1 MFSAAH
7 DGAYSLESGDIFG
20 PIAGIVDWR
29 VSDYA
34 PAFAVSPARKQTDD
48 VHCHHRQ
55 RVLSLPTA
63 RQAGRTANGNVG
75 AALNNLL
82 ERLGAFAAR
91 RHWVVIV
98 LWLVILGGLTAANHS
113 FGGTFVN
120 DYTVPGSQ
128 SQNGL
133 NVLNSDYS
141 SQGGYGGQLVFHAS
155 QGTVA
160 QQESAVN
167 TATANVGKL
176 AGVIKAVSP
185 FSSSQSGAVSQ
196 NGEIAYSSISWSD
209 NPAGLTTS
217 YLDKLNNAVAPARN
231 AGLNVEYGGGAGLIG
246 QQTSDQA
253 SELIGLA
260 AALILLLLMF
270 ASLITA
276 AVPLVSAIFSVGSG
290 LAVVGLIAAVVTIP
304 TTGPTVATLL
314 GLGVAIDYGLFLA
327 ARHREQLDNG
337 MDVIASVGQS
347 ESTSGAAIVI
357 AGSTVVVA
365 ILGLYVSGVPF
376 VGAMGLSAAIVVAV
390 TMAAALTLI
399 PAFMGV
405 VKNNVRSLKSRVQAH
420 RADISPQ
427 DQARQTAE
435 ATDEKHEQS
444 GFARWGRKVSRAPWP
459 WVIAGTLVLLILA
472 IPLLSINLGQPD
484 NGTNPT
490 SDSNRRAYDYISDG
504 FGVGTNGPLTVVVK
518 LPKQS
523 SSDDQSLL
531 NSMIK
536 SVGSTSGV
544 ESVTPAAINSAAT
557 EAVFNAIPTTRP
569 QATATVNLVSTLRD
583 DVLPKFDVTTYV
595 TGTVPGNVDFTH
607 QISSRI
613 LLLILIVVLIAF
625 ILLTTAFRSVVIAT
639 KAAIMN
645 LLSIGAAYGVV
656 VAIFQ
661 WGWGISLIGVPTTSP
676 IPAYVP
682 MMMFAIIFGLS
693 MDYEVFLLSRMHESW
708 IKTGDAQRSV
718 AIGIGSTARVIT
730 TAAAIMV
737 VVFASFVLNDQ
748 PAIKMLA
755 IGMAFAVFIDASVVR
770 MILVPAVMSLL
781 GPHAWWMPKRLDPIL
796 PQLHLE
802 GS

>member
-7 DGAYSLESGDIFG
+7 DGAYSLGSGDIFG
-20 PIAGIVDWR
+20 ANRGGILGSR
-29 VSDYA
+29 ASDYA
-34 PAFAVSPARKQTDD
+34 PAFPVSPARKQAND

-55 RVLSLPTA
+55 RILSLPTA
-63 RQAGRTANGNVG
+63 RQAGHTANGNLG

-141 SQGGYGGQLVFHAS
+141 SQGGYGGHGQCRQAS
-155 QGTVA
+155 RCDQGGI
-160 QQESAVN
+160 S
-167 TATANVGKL
+167 G
-176 AGVIKAVSP
+176 P

-276 AVPLVSAIFSVGSG
+276 ALPLVSAIFSVGSG
-290 LAVVGLIAAVVTIP
+290 LAIVGLIAAVVTIP

-314 GLGVAIDYGLFLA
+314 GLGVAIDYGLFLV

-399 PAFMGV
+399 PSFMGV

-444 GFARWGRKVSRAPWP
+444 GFARWGRRVSRAPWP

-490 SDSNRRAYDYISDG
+490 SDSDRRAYDYISDG

-557 EAVFNAIPTTRP
+557 VAVFNAIPTTRP

-583 DVLPKFDVTTYV
+583 DVLTKFDVTTYV

-645 LLSIGAAYGVV
+645 LLSIGASYGVV

-755 IGMAFAVFIDASVVR
+755 IGMAFAVLIDASVVR

>member
-1 MFSAAH
+1 MRAH
-7 DGAYSLESGDIFG
+7 TLRSPGIYSG
-20 PIAGIVDWR
+20 PIAGDRGWR
-29 VSDYA
+29 VSNYA
-34 PAFAVSPARKQTDD
+34 PAFPVSPARKQADD

-55 RVLSLPTA
+55 WVLSLPTA
-63 RQAGRTANGNVG
+63 RRPVAPLKRGG
-75 AALNNLL
+75 ALNNLL

-98 LWLVILGGLTAANHS
+98 LWLVILGGLIAANHS

-155 QGTVA
+155 HGTVA

-185 FSSSQSGAVSQ
+185 FSSPQSGAVSQ

-253 SELIGLA
+253 SELIGLT

-270 ASLITA
+270 ASVITA

-290 LAVVGLIAAVVTIP
+290 LAIVGLIAAAITIP

-314 GLGVAIDYGLFLA
+314 GLGVAIDYGLFLT

-337 MDVIASVGQS
+337 MDVIASAAQS

-357 AGSTVVVA
+357 AGTTVVVA

-399 PAFMGV
+399 PSFMGV

-420 RADISPQ
+420 RADISSQ

-444 GFARWGRKVSRAPWP
+444 GFARWGRKVSRVPWP
-459 WVIAGTLVLLILA
+459 WAIGGTLVLLILA

-544 ESVTPAAINSAAT
+544 ESVTPAATNSAAT
-557 EAVFNAIPTTRP
+557 VAVFNAIPTTRP

-583 DVLPKFDVTTYV
+583 DVLPKYDVVTYV

-682 MMMFAIIFGLS
+682 MMMFAIVFGLS

-708 IKTGDAQRSV
+708 MKTGDAQRSV

-781 GPHAWWMPKRLDPIL
+781 GPHAWWMPKWLDPIL

>member
-1 MFSAAH
+1 MRAH
-7 DGAYSLESGDIFG
+7 TLRSPGIYSG
-20 PIAGIVDWR
+20 PIAGDRGWR
-29 VSDYA
+29 VSNYA
-34 PAFAVSPARKQTDD
+34 PAFPVSPARKQTDD

-217 YLDKLNNAVAPARN
+217 YLDKLNSAVAPARN

-253 SELIGLA
+253 SELIGLT

-270 ASLITA
+270 ASVITA

-290 LAVVGLIAAVVTIP
+290 LAIVGLIAAAITIP

-314 GLGVAIDYGLFLA
+314 GLGVAIDYGLFLT

-337 MDVIASVGQS
+337 MDVIASAAQS

-357 AGSTVVVA
+357 AGTTVVVA

-399 PAFMGV
+399 PSFMGV

-420 RADISPQ
+420 RADISSQ

-444 GFARWGRKVSRAPWP
+444 GFARWGRKVSRVPWP
-459 WVIAGTLVLLILA
+459 WAIGGTLVLLILA

-490 SDSNRRAYDYISDG
+490 SDSDRRAYDYISDG

-544 ESVTPAAINSAAT
+544 ESVTPAATNSAAT
-557 EAVFNAIPTTRP
+557 VAVFNAIPTTRP

-583 DVLPKFDVTTYV
+583 DVLPKYDVVTYV

-682 MMMFAIIFGLS
+682 MMMFAIVFGLS

-755 IGMAFAVFIDASVVR
+755 IGMAFAVLIDATVVR
-770 MILVPAVMSLL
+770 MILVPGVMSLL

>member
-1 MFSAAH
+1 M
-7 DGAYSLESGDIFG
+7 
-20 PIAGIVDWR
+20 
-29 VSDYA
+29 
-34 PAFAVSPARKQTDD
+34 
-48 VHCHHRQ
+48 
-55 RVLSLPTA
+55 
-63 RQAGRTANGNVG
+63 
-75 AALNNLL
+75 NNLL
-82 ERLGAFAAR
+82 ERLGVFAAR

-120 DYTVPGSQ
+120 NYTVPGSQ

-290 LAVVGLIAAVVTIP
+290 LAIVGLIAAVVTIP

-357 AGSTVVVA
+357 AGSTVVIA

-399 PAFMGV
+399 PSFMGV

-420 RADISPQ
+420 RADISSQ

-444 GFARWGRKVSRAPWP
+444 GFAHWGRKVSRAPWP

-490 SDSNRRAYDYISDG
+490 SDSDRRAYDYISDG

-557 EAVFNAIPTTRP
+557 VAVFNAIPTTRP

-583 DVLPKFDVTTYV
+583 DVPAEVRRHDVCHWYGAWQRRLHPPDQQPHSAAHPDRRADRV
-595 TGTVPGNVDFTH
+595 HPADHRVP
-607 QISSRI
+607 
-613 LLLILIVVLIAF
+613 
-625 ILLTTAFRSVVIAT
+625 
-639 KAAIMN
+639 
-645 LLSIGAAYGVV
+645 
-656 VAIFQ
+656 
-661 WGWGISLIGVPTTSP
+661 
-676 IPAYVP
+676 
-682 MMMFAIIFGLS
+682 
-693 MDYEVFLLSRMHESW
+693 
-708 IKTGDAQRSV
+708 
-718 AIGIGSTARVIT
+718 
-730 TAAAIMV
+730 
-737 VVFASFVLNDQ
+737 
-748 PAIKMLA
+748 
-755 IGMAFAVFIDASVVR
+755 
-770 MILVPAVMSLL
+770 L
-781 GPHAWWMPKRLDPIL
+781 GRHR
-796 PQLHLE
+796 H
-802 GS
+802 